1 MRDERGFNLSSVWF
15 IVGINIILFI
25 FTSLYPELKSQLG
38 LQAKSYE
45 SLAGLEPGFIEQPWT
60 ILTSIFVHDG
70 FFHIFGNMVT
80 LYFLGTYLT
89 MVIGEAKFMATYLLG
104 GLLGGA
110 VVLLWAFYS
119 PWAGPSDPFVDHIGA
134 SGAVFAVGGALAV
147 LRPKAQVALFFV
159 IPMPLWVGIAV
170 IFVFLTFLSL
180 AFPIS
185 WQAHLGGLL
194 LGLTA
199 GFVFRKTDRY
209 RPLR

>member
-1 MRDERGFNLSSVWF
+1 MRGRDEDGFNLSGVWF
-15 IVGINIILFI
+15 IIGVNIILFI
-25 FTSLYPELKSQLG
+25 FTLLYPELKDQLG
-38 LQAKSYE
+38 LQAS
-45 SLAGLEPGFIEQPWT
+45 AWGDEPGFTQQPWT

-70 FFHIFGNMVT
+70 FFHIFGIMVT

-89 MVIGEAKFMATYLLG
+89 MVVGEKRFLATYFLG
-104 GLLGGA
+104 GLMGGA

-119 PWAGPSDPFVDHIGA
+119 PWVGPLDPYVDHIGA

-147 LRPKAQVALFFV
+147 MRPQARVALFFIV
-159 IPMPLWVGIAV
+159 PMPLWVAIAV
-170 IFVFLTFLSL
+170 IFGFLTLLSL

-194 LGLTA
+194 LGLGA
-199 GFVFRKTDRY
+199 GFIFRRSERY